1 MDAVSETDAASILI
15 GKKADLMRDLSVK
28 KLTFTSLMAAL
39 ICVLT
44 MFPHIPIPAGSG
56 YIHLGDGMILL
67 AAMTVGPLSIPAA
80 AIGSALADLFSGFAL
95 YSPAT
100 FVIKGLVA
108 LIAWLLYR
116 RGSILRTVI
125 AFIAAEAAMVAGYF
139 VFEWFVAR
147 EYAVVDILGNTIQAV
162 SGVALG
168 VAFTY
173 AVPQLERAL
182 K

>member
-1 MDAVSETDAASILI
+1 
-15 GKKADLMRDLSVK
+15 MRKISVK
-28 KLTFTSLMAAL
+28 KLTMAGLMAAL

-67 AAMTVGPLSIPAA
+67 AAMLLGPLAIPAA
-80 AIGSALADLFSGFAL
+80 AVGSMLADIFSGFAL
-95 YSPAT
+95 YAPAT

-108 LIAWLLYR
+108 LVAWLLYHK
-116 RGSILRTVI
+116 GNILRTVV
-125 AFIAAEAAMVAGYF
+125 AFIAAETAMVAGYF
-139 VFEWFVAR
+139 TFEWFVAR
-147 EYAVVDILGNTIQAV
+147 EYAVVDILGNSIQAI

-173 AVPQLERAL
+173 AVPQLERSL

>member
-1 MDAVSETDAASILI
+1 
-15 GKKADLMRDLSVK
+15 MRDFSVK
-28 KLTFTSLMAAL
+28 KLTFAGLMAAL

-44 MFPHIPIPAGSG
+44 MFPHLPIPAGSG
-56 YIHLGDGMILL
+56 YVHLGDGMILL
-67 AAMTVGPLSIPAA
+67 AAMVVGPMAIPAA
-80 AIGSALADLFSGFAL
+80 AVGSALADLFSGFAL
-95 YSPAT
+95 YAPAT
-100 FVIKGLVA
+100 FSIKGLVA

-116 RGSILRTVI
+116 KGSILRTVV
-125 AFIAAEAAMVAGYF
+125 AFLLAEAAMVAGYF

-147 EYAVVDILGNTIQAV
+147 DYAVVDIIGNTIQGV

>member
-1 MDAVSETDAASILI
+1 M
-15 GKKADLMRDLSVK
+15 KKLSVK
-28 KLTFTSLMAAL
+28 KLTFSGLMAAL

-56 YIHLGDGMILL
+56 YVHLGDGMILL
-67 AAMTVGPLSIPAA
+67 AAMVIGPLAIPAA
-80 AIGSALADLFSGFAL
+80 AIGSALADLFSGFAF
-95 YSPAT
+95 YAPAT
-100 FVIKGLVA
+100 FVIKALVA
-108 LIAWLLYR
+108 LLAWLLYR
-116 RGSILRTVI
+116 PGRIMRTTL

-147 EYAVVDILGNTIQAV
+147 EYAVIDILGNSIQGA

-173 AVPQLERAL
+173 AVPRLEKSL
-182 K
+182 H

>member
-1 MDAVSETDAASILI
+1 MQKLT
-15 GKKADLMRDLSVK
+15 VK
-28 KLTFTSLMAAL
+28 KLTFTGLMAAL

-56 YIHLGDGMILL
+56 YIHLGDGVILL
-67 AAMTVGPLSIPAA
+67 ATMLVGPLAIPAA
-80 AIGSALADLFSGFAL
+80 AIGSMLADLFSGFAL
-95 YSPAT
+95 YAPAT
-100 FVIKGLVA
+100 FAIKGLVA
-108 LIAWLLYR
+108 LIAWLMYR
-116 RGSILRTVI
+116 KGNIARTLL
-125 AFIAAEAAMVAGYF
+125 AFVVAEIAMVAGYF

-147 EYAVVDILGNTIQAV
+147 EYAVVDILGNTIQGI

>member
-1 MDAVSETDAASILI
+1 
-15 GKKADLMRDLSVK
+15 MRNLSVK
-28 KLTFTSLMAAL
+28 KLTFTGLMAAL

-67 AAMTVGPLSIPAA
+67 AAMVIGPLAIPAA
-80 AIGSALADLFSGFAL
+80 AVGSALADLFSGFAL
-95 YSPAT
+95 YAPAT

-108 LIAWLLYR
+108 LVAWLMYR
-116 RGSILRTVI
+116 KGHILQTLVAFVI
-125 AFIAAEAAMVAGYF
+125 AEALMVAGYF
-139 VFEWFVAR
+139 AFEWFVAR
-147 EYAVVDILGNTIQAV
+147 EYAIVAIVGNTIQAL

-173 AVPQLERAL
+173 AVPQLEKAL

>member
-1 MDAVSETDAASILI
+1 
-15 GKKADLMRDLSVK
+15 MRDFSVK
-28 KLTFTSLMAAL
+28 KLTFAGLMAAL

-67 AAMTVGPLSIPAA
+67 ASMVVGPLAIPAA
-80 AIGSALADLFSGFAL
+80 AIGSALADVFSGFAL
-95 YSPAT
+95 YAPAT
-100 FVIKGLVA
+100 CIIKALVA
-108 LIAWLLYR
+108 LVAWLMHR
-116 RGSILRTVI
+116 KGHILQTAV
-125 AFIAAEAAMVAGYF
+125 AFIIAEALMVAGYF
-139 VFEWFVAR
+139 TFEWFVVR
-147 EYAVVDILGNTIQAV
+147 EYAVVDILGNSIQGL

-173 AVPQLERAL
+173 AVPQLERTL

>member
-1 MDAVSETDAASILI
+1 M
-15 GKKADLMRDLSVK
+15 KNLSVK
-28 KLTFTSLMAAL
+28 RLTFAGLMAAL

-67 AAMTVGPLSIPAA
+67 AAMLLGPLSIPAA
-80 AIGSALADLFSGFAL
+80 AVGSMLADLFSGFAL
-95 YSPAT
+95 YAPAT

-108 LIAWLLYR
+108 LAAWLLYR
-116 RGSILRTVI
+116 KGHILRTVI
-125 AFIAAEAAMVAGYF
+125 AFTAAEAVMVAGYF
-139 VFEWFVAR
+139 CFEWFVAR
-147 EYAVVDILGNTIQAV
+147 EYAVVDILGNSIQGV
-162 SGVALG
+162 SGAALG
-168 VAFTY
+168 IAFTY

>member
-1 MDAVSETDAASILI
+1 
-15 GKKADLMRDLSVK
+15 MRNLSVK
-28 KLTFTSLMAAL
+28 KLTFTGLMAAL

-67 AAMTVGPLSIPAA
+67 SAMVVGPLAIPAA

-95 YSPAT
+95 YAPAT
-100 FVIKGLVA
+100 FAIKGLVA
-108 LIAWLLYR
+108 LVAWLLYR
-116 RGSILRTVI
+116 RGHVVRTLI
-125 AFIAAEAAMVAGYF
+125 AFIAAEALMVAGYF

-147 EYAVVDILGNTIQAV
+147 EYALIDIIGNTIQGV
-162 SGVALG
+162 SGAALG
-168 VAFTY
+168 MAFTY
-173 AVPQLERAL
+173 AVPQLEKAL

>member
-1 MDAVSETDAASILI
+1 MKLSI
-15 GKKADLMRDLSVK
+15 K
-28 KLTFTSLMAAL
+28 KLTFTGLMAAL

-56 YIHLGDGMILL
+56 YIHLGDGVILL
-67 AAMTVGPLSIPAA
+67 AVMLVGPLAIPAA
-80 AIGSALADLFSGFAL
+80 AIGSMLADLFSGYAL
-95 YSPAT
+95 YAPAT
-100 FVIKGLVA
+100 FIIKGLVA
-108 LIAWLLYR
+108 LIAWLMYR
-116 RGSILRTVI
+116 KGSIARALL
-125 AFIAAEAAMVAGYF
+125 AFVLAEAAMVAGYF
-139 VFEWFVAR
+139 AFEWFVAR
-147 EYAVVDILGNTIQAV
+147 EYAVVDVLGNTIQGV

>member
-1 MDAVSETDAASILI
+1 MI
-15 GKKADLMRDLSVK
+15 MRNLSVK
-28 KLTFTSLMAAL
+28 KLTFTGLMAAL

-67 AAMTVGPLSIPAA
+67 AAMVVGPLAIPAA
-80 AIGSALADLFSGFAL
+80 AIGSALADLFSGYAL
-95 YSPAT
+95 YAPAT
-100 FVIKGLVA
+100 AVIKGLVA
-108 LIAWLLYR
+108 LIAWLLFR
-116 RGSILRTVI
+116 RGHIGKTLI
-125 AFIAAEAAMVAGYF
+125 GFIAAETLMVAGYF
-139 VFEWFVAR
+139 AFEWFVAR
-147 EYAVVDILGNTIQAV
+147 EYAIVDILGNTIQGV

>member
-1 MDAVSETDAASILI
+1 MKT
-15 GKKADLMRDLSVK
+15 LSVK
-28 KLTFTSLMAAL
+28 KLTFTGLMAAL
-39 ICVLT
+39 VCVLT

-56 YIHLGDGMILL
+56 YIHLGDGVILL
-67 AAMTVGPLSIPAA
+67 AVMLLGPLAIPAA
-80 AIGSALADLFSGFAL
+80 AIGSMLADLFSGFAL
-95 YSPAT
+95 YAPAT

-108 LIAWLLYR
+108 LIAWLMYR
-116 RGSILRTVI
+116 RGSIARTVL
-125 AFIAAEAAMVAGYF
+125 AFVLAEAAMVAGYF
-139 VFEWFVAR
+139 AFEWFVAR
-147 EYAVVDILGNTIQAV
+147 EYAVVDILGNTIQGV

>member
-1 MDAVSETDAASILI
+1 
-15 GKKADLMRDLSVK
+15 MRNMSVK
-28 KLTFTSLMAAL
+28 KLTFTGLMAAL

-67 AAMTVGPLSIPAA
+67 AVMVVGPLAIPAA
-80 AIGSALADLFSGFAL
+80 AIGSMLADLFAGFAL
-95 YSPAT
+95 YAPAT
-100 FVIKGLVA
+100 LVIKAAVA
-108 LIAWLLYR
+108 LIAWLMYR
-116 RGSILRTVI
+116 KGNIARTVL
-125 AFIAAEAAMVAGYF
+125 AFTLAEIAMVAGYF
-139 VFEWFVAR
+139 AFEWFVAR
-147 EYAVVDILGNTIQAV
+147 EYAIVDIVGNTIQGI

-173 AVPQLERAL
+173 AVPQLEKAL

>member
-1 MDAVSETDAASILI
+1 MKTI
-15 GKKADLMRDLSVK
+15 SVK
-28 KLTFTSLMAAL
+28 KLTFTGLMAAL
-39 ICVLT
+39 VCVLT

-56 YIHLGDGMILL
+56 YIHLGDGVILL
-67 AAMTVGPLSIPAA
+67 AVMLVGPLAIPAA
-80 AIGSALADLFSGFAL
+80 AIGSMLADLFSGFAL
-95 YSPAT
+95 YAPAT

-108 LIAWLLYR
+108 LIAWLMYR
-116 RGSILRTVI
+116 RGSIARTVL
-125 AFIAAEAAMVAGYF
+125 AFILAEAAMVAGYF
-139 VFEWFVAR
+139 TFEWFVAR
-147 EYAVVDILGNTIQAV
+147 EYAVVDILGNTIQGI

>member
-1 MDAVSETDAASILI
+1 MKEGIP
-15 GKKADLMRDLSVK
+15 MRNLSVK
-28 KLTFTSLMAAL
+28 KLTFTGLMAAL

-67 AAMTVGPLSIPAA
+67 SAMIVGPLAIPAA

-95 YSPAT
+95 YAPAT

-116 RGSILRTVI
+116 KGNIVRTLI

-139 VFEWFVAR
+139 AFEWFVAR
-147 EYAVVDILGNTIQAV
+147 EYAIVDILGNSIQGI
-162 SGVALG
+162 SGAALG
-168 VAFTY
+168 IAFTY
-173 AVPQLERAL
+173 AVPRLERAL

>member
-1 MDAVSETDAASILI
+1 
-15 GKKADLMRDLSVK
+15 MRNLSVK
-28 KLTFTSLMAAL
+28 KLTFTGLMAAL

-67 AAMTVGPLSIPAA
+67 AAMVVGPLAIPAA
-80 AIGSALADLFSGFAL
+80 AIGSALADLFSGYAL
-95 YSPAT
+95 YAPAT
-100 FVIKGLVA
+100 FAIKGLVA
-108 LIAWLLYR
+108 LVAWLMYR
-116 RGSILRTVI
+116 KGHILQTLVAFVI
-125 AFIAAEAAMVAGYF
+125 AEALMVAGYF
-139 VFEWFVAR
+139 AFEWFVAR
-147 EYAVVDILGNTIQAV
+147 EYAIVDIVGNTIQAL

-173 AVPQLERAL
+173 AVPQLEKAL

>member
-1 MDAVSETDAASILI
+1 MKEGIPV
-15 GKKADLMRDLSVK
+15 KNLSVK
-28 KLTFTSLMAAL
+28 KLTFAGLMAAL

-56 YIHLGDGMILL
+56 YIHLGDGVILL
-67 AAMTVGPLSIPAA
+67 AAMVVGPWAIPAA
-80 AIGSALADLFSGFAL
+80 AIGSALADIFSSFAL
-95 YSPAT
+95 YAPAT

-108 LIAWLLYR
+108 LVAWLLYR
-116 RGSILRTVI
+116 KGNIVQTLL
-125 AFIAAEAAMVAGYF
+125 AFVAAEVLMVAGYF

-147 EYAVVDILGNTIQAV
+147 EYAVVDVLGNSIQGI

-173 AVPQLERAL
+173 AVPRLEKAL